1 MRPRSLRQLPALTAF
16 ATFALGGAIAAQAQ
30 DGEAVTLT
38 FANWAAAE
46 SATRPGIE
54 KVIADFEAA
63 HPNIKIESEALSFSE
78 IARQLVL
85 RVRSGNPPDVAQIA
99 GNDTILMAATGGLE
113 PLDSYAEDGTRDALK
128 PAALSGL
135 EVDGE
140 LIALP
145 WNLAP
150 AGFWYN
156 KAIMEKAGLDPANPP
171 ATIEELMVAMEAIKE
186 SQPDV
191 IPLGMDTTNRA
202 FALSSNWPW
211 MLTFGA
217 VPIGEQATGAD
228 SEEMKS
234 YLDWMRELAQQDFI
248 DPGRKIGEFRPL
260 AAQDK
265 VAFQWD
271 QVLLQ
276 GVIQSANGM
285 SDEAFFDRWGVTTQP
300 AGPSGDSFSFEGGH
314 QLVMFADSEQKEAAW
329 EFMKYLATAPD
340 AIENYTIS
348 YNASLPPL
356 AEVPET
362 IAGELETPVFNA
374 FENEIIPT
382 IAAQPY
388 GPAFATA
395 ATAIMA
401 GVQEAVTGEKPIDEI
416 AATIEQQLDAK

>member
-1 MRPRSLRQLPALTAF
+1 MHLSRLPRLAVSVVL
-16 ATFALGGAIAAQAQ
+16 ALGGVITASQAQ
-30 DGEAVTLT
+30 DGEKITLT

-54 KVIADFEAA
+54 KVIADFEAT
-63 HPNIKIESEALSFSE
+63 HPNIEIKSEALSFSE

-85 RVRSGNPPDVAQIA
+85 RLRSGNPPDVAQIA
-99 GNDTILMAATGGLE
+99 GNDTILLAATGGLE
-113 PLDSYAEDGTRDALK
+113 PLGSYMEDGTRAALK

-135 EVDGE
+135 EVGGE

-156 KAIMEKAGLDPANPP
+156 KAVMEKAGLDPANPP
-171 ATIEELMVAMEAIKE
+171 RTIEELMAAMEAIRRT
-186 SQPDV
+186 QPDV
-191 IPLGMDTTNRA
+191 IPMGVDTTNRA

-217 VPIGEQATGAD
+217 VPIGEGSIGAG
-228 SEEMKS
+228 SEEMKN
-234 YLDWMRELAQQDFI
+234 YLAWMRDLSRNDYI

-265 VAFQWD
+265 VAFLWD
-271 QVLLQ
+271 QVLVQ
-276 GVIQSANGM
+276 GVIQSVNGM
-285 SDEAFFDRWGVTTQP
+285 SEEEFFSRWGVTTQP
-300 AGPSGDSFSFEGGH
+300 AGQSGDAYSFEGGH
-314 QLVMFADSEQKEAAW
+314 QLVMFADSERKEAAW
-329 EFMKYLATAPD
+329 AFMKYLAMSPD
-340 AIENYTIS
+340 AIENYTVS

-356 AEVPET
+356 AEAPKS
-362 IAGELETPVFNA
+362 IADQLDTPVFNA
-374 FENEIIPT
+374 FLEGIIPT
-382 IAAQPY
+382 IAEQPY
-388 GPAFATA
+388 GPSYAAA

-416 AATIEQQLDAK
+416 AASIDQQLNAQ

>member
-1 MRPRSLRQLPALTAF
+1 MHLSRLPRLAVSVVL
-16 ATFALGGAIAAQAQ
+16 ALGGVITASQAQ
-30 DGEAVTLT
+30 DGEKITLT

-54 KVIADFEAA
+54 KVIADFEAT
-63 HPNIKIESEALSFSE
+63 HPNIEIKSETLSFSE

-85 RVRSGNPPDVAQIA
+85 RLRSGNPPDVAQIA
-99 GNDTILMAATGGLE
+99 GNDTILLAATGGLE
-113 PLDSYAEDGTRDALK
+113 PLGSYMEDGTRAALK

-135 EVDGE
+135 EVGGE

-156 KAIMEKAGLDPANPP
+156 KAVMEKAGLDPANPP
-171 ATIEELMVAMEAIKE
+171 RTIEELMAAMEAIRRT
-186 SQPDV
+186 QPDV
-191 IPLGMDTTNRA
+191 IPMGVDTTNRA

-217 VPIGEQATGAD
+217 VPIGEGSTGAG
-228 SEEMKS
+228 SEEMKN
-234 YLDWMRELAQQDFI
+234 YLAWMRDLSRNDYI

-265 VAFQWD
+265 VAFLWD
-271 QVLLQ
+271 QVLVQ
-276 GVIQSANGM
+276 GVIQSVNGM
-285 SDEAFFDRWGVTTQP
+285 SEEEFFSRWGVTTQP
-300 AGPSGDSFSFEGGH
+300 AGQSGDAYSFEGGH
-314 QLVMFADSEQKEAAW
+314 QLAMFADSERKEAAW
-329 EFMKYLATAPD
+329 AFMKYLAMSPD
-340 AIENYTIS
+340 AIENYTVS

-356 AEVPET
+356 AEAPKS
-362 IAGELETPVFNA
+362 IADQLDTPVFNA
-374 FENEIIPT
+374 FLEGIIPT
-382 IAAQPY
+382 IAEQPY
-388 GPAFATA
+388 GPSYAAA

-416 AATIEQQLDAK
+416 AASIDQQLNAQ

>member
-1 MRPRSLRQLPALTAF
+1 MRSRSLRRLPSLIASVV
-16 ATFALGGAIAAQAQ
+16 LGGAITAAHAQ
-30 DGEAVTLT
+30 DGETITLT

-63 HPNIKIESEALSFSE
+63 HPNIEIKSEALSFSE

-99 GNDTILMAATGGLE
+99 GNDTILMSATGGLE
-113 PLDSYAEDGTRDALK
+113 PLDSYLEDGTRDALK
-128 PAALSGL
+128 PAALSRL
-135 EVDGE
+135 EVEGE

-150 AGFWYN
+150 AGLWYN
-156 KAIMEKAGLDPANPP
+156 KAIMEKAGLDPDSPP
-171 ATIEELMVAMEAIKE
+171 GTIDELMTAMAAIKKT
-186 SQPDV
+186 QPDV

-211 MLTFGA
+211 MRTFGA
-217 VPIGEQATGAD
+217 VPIGEQSTGAG

-234 YLDWMRELAQQDFI
+234 YLAWMRQLAQKDFI

-265 VAFQWD
+265 VAFHWD
-271 QVLLQ
+271 QVLVQ
-276 GVIQSANGM
+276 GVIQSVNGM

-300 AGPSGDSFSFEGGH
+300 AGSSGEAYSFEGGH
-314 QLVMFADSEQKEAAW
+314 QLVMFADSEHKEAAW
-329 EFMKYLATAPD
+329 AFMKYLATSPD
-340 AIENYTIS
+340 AIENYTVS

-356 AEVPET
+356 AEAPES
-362 IAGELETPVFNA
+362 IAGELDTPVFNA
-374 FENEIIPT
+374 FLDEIIPT
-382 IAAQPY
+382 VAEQPY
-388 GPAFATA
+388 GPAFAA
-395 ATAIMA
+395 ASTAIMA
-401 GVQEAVTGEKPIDEI
+401 GVQEAITGETPIDEI
-416 AATIEQQLDAK
+416 AATIDQQLDAK

>member
-1 MRPRSLRQLPALTAF
+1 MRPRSLRHLPALTAF
-16 ATFALGGAIAAQAQ
+16 ATFALGGAITAQAQ
-30 DGEAVTLT
+30 DGETVTLT

-99 GNDTILMAATGGLE
+99 GNDTILVAATGGLE
-113 PLDSYAEDGTRDALK
+113 PLGPYAEDGTRDALK

-156 KAIMEKAGLDPANPP
+156 KAIMEKAGLDPARPP
-171 ATIEELMVAMEAIKE
+171 ATIDELMAAMEAIRK

-217 VPIGEQATGAD
+217 VPIGEDSTGAD

-234 YLDWMRELAQQDFI
+234 YLAWMRELAQKDYI

-260 AAQDK
+260 AAQDN
-265 VAFQWD
+265 VAFHWD
-271 QVLLQ
+271 QVLVQ
-276 GVIQSANGM
+276 GVIQSVNGM

-300 AGPSGDSFSFEGGH
+300 AGSSGDSYSFEGGH
-314 QLVMFADSEQKEAAW
+314 QLVMFADSEHKEAAW

-340 AIENYTIS
+340 AIENYTVR

-356 AEVPET
+356 AEAPES
-362 IAGELETPVFNA
+362 IAAELDTPVFTA
-374 FENEIIPT
+374 FQDEIIPT

-388 GPAFATA
+388 GPAFAA
-395 ATAIMA
+395 ASTAIMA
-401 GVQEAVTGEKPIDEI
+401 GVQEAVTGDRPIDEI
-416 AATIEQQLDAK
+416 AATIDQQLDAK